1 MAIGEHVSALTLD
14 ERDRRH
20 ARVRERARERGI
32 DCIVLSDS
40 NLLYLSNGVPG
51 ERSGL
56 LTTEQ
61 LPMIIGIHRRWLVDI
76 EPEVLVEAQD
86 WISDIRRKGDDP
98 GSVVG
103 WISELHLDKG
113 TVGLA
118 MGEVSHRFYGQL
130 QKGLPGAKIVDASGI
145 LADLRSIKSPQEIAL
160 IEEANRIFDAGID
173 RVYNTAEPGMLGR
186 EVVQEGMRGMW
197 DAGADVE
204 STFDINFG
212 AVPAQNPALAMICLD
227 RRIQPGDM
235 GTLTAHAEY
244 RHYAGH
250 SDQEISFGE
259 PKELHRNMFEAV
271 LEVREAVL
279 AHLKP
284 GATQRELIEVYD
296 HMCKETGF
304 RPSAH
309 TQIHQ
314 YGIDVP
320 ESTGP
325 AYRIPDPGGEADPAN
340 LGRAGN
346 HTVEVGM
353 IYSVSPTLMAPDSAD
368 TILGGTCA
376 VVTEDGYRQL
386 GDRTVE
392 MLTKAG

>member
-1 MAIGEHVSALTLD
+1 MATSEHLSHLTLD
-14 ERDRRH
+14 ERDRRS
-20 ARVRERARERGI
+20 ASVRERAKERGI

-40 NLLYLSNGVPG
+40 NLRYLSNGVPG

-56 LTTEQ
+56 LATEER
-61 LPMIIGIHRRWLVDI
+61 PITVGIHRRWLIDI

-86 WISDIRRKGDDP
+86 WVSDIRRKGDDP
-98 GSVVG
+98 GTVVS
-103 WISELHLDKG
+103 WIQELRLDKG

-118 MGEVSHRFYGQL
+118 MGEVSRRFYGQL
-130 QKGLPGAKIVDASGI
+130 QKGLPDAKIVDASDI

-160 IEEANRIFDAGID
+160 IEDANRMFDAAID
-173 RVYNTAEPGMLGR
+173 RVYQVAEPGMLGR

-212 AVPAQNPALAMICLD
+212 PVPAQNPALAMICLD

-244 RHYAGH
+244 QHYAGH
-250 SDQEISFGE
+250 SDQELSFGE
-259 PKELHRNMFEAV
+259 PKQLHKEMFDAV

-296 HMCKETGF
+296 RTCKEAGF
-304 RPSAH
+304 RPSPH

-320 ESTGP
+320 EFPGP
-325 AYRIPDPGGEADPAN
+325 AYQIPDPGGEADPAN
-340 LGRAGN
+340 LGRVGN
-346 HTVEVGM
+346 HVVEAGM
-353 IYSVSPTLMAPDSAD
+353 IYSISPTIMARDSLD

-376 VVTEDGYRQL
+376 VVTEDGCRQL
-386 GDRTVE
+386 GERTVE
-392 MLTKAG
+392 MLVKGG